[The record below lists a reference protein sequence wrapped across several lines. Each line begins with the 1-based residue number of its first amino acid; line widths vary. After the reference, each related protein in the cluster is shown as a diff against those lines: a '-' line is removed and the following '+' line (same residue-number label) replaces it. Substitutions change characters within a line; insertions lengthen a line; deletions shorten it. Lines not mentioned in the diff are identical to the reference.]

1 VAPAQF
7 LARAVHPAKAFS
19 REQEVKPISAP
30 PRVFVSGKKQII
42 STVNTAVG
50 KTVGEALVQTFA

>member
-1 VAPAQF
+1 VAQ
-7 LARAVHPAKAFS
+7 HSFS
-19 REQEVKPISAP
+19 HALFTLQKRSHANKEVKPISAP